1 EFAHASVPPPL
12 SDVDLHRFDDAL
24 IYTTVLWERVYV
36 AARPLLALFVLM
48 MWVTGLW
55 MHYNNAGS
63 WVTHAA
69 TLGALVSIVGSAI
82 VVDTPS
88 VIDPAL
94 WSRPGGSFLLTH
106 RWDILLGV
114 LTLVAAVGIARY
126 IQRDAR

>member
-63 WVTHAA
+63 RITHAA
-69 TLGALVSIVGSAI
+69 TLGALVAIVGSAI
-82 VVDTPS
+82 VVYDPS
-88 VIDPAL
+88 LLDPAQR
-94 WSRPGGSFLLTH
+94 SPPRGHFL
-106 RWDILLGV
+106 
-114 LTLVAAVGIARY
+114 A
-126 IQRDAR
+126 